1 MGTGAAPGHREM
13 GTIAGGALSFSVN
26 GRSRS
31 VQRFPLGDRMRQSRG
46 VRSVATAAAA
56 RGAVASEPATDVCPD
71 QGYAVSRSSLR
82 CREWTCVFLATP
94 LASHYSKGEEQ
105 FDVKS
110 SSLERG
116 KHMQNHKSG
125 VQRNQVLAKRSGEF
139 LIGDDLRV
147 TRLGFGAMRITGDGI
162 WGEPADRT
170 EAVRVLRRA
179 VELGINFIDTADSYG
194 PGVSEEIIAE
204 ALHPYPAGLVIATKG
219 GFVRPGPNQS
229 VENGKP
235 EHLRSACEGSLRRLR
250 LDRLD
255 LYQLHRIDPKVP
267 AEDQLGTLRD
277 LQAQGKIK
285 HIGLSE
291 VGVRQIQHARTIVP
305 IVSVQNRYSVT
316 DRGSEDVLEY
326 CEKEKMGFIPW
337 FPLVAGRI
345 SASETPISRI
355 AARWKATPSQVALAW
370 LLAQSPVILPIPG
383 TSRVEHLEENVA
395 AAELEIDANRMKELD
410 RMARGS

>member
-1 MGTGAAPGHREM
+1 
-13 GTIAGGALSFSVN
+13 
-26 GRSRS
+26 
-31 VQRFPLGDRMRQSRG
+31 
-46 VRSVATAAAA
+46 
-56 RGAVASEPATDVCPD
+56 
-71 QGYAVSRSSLR
+71 
-82 CREWTCVFLATP
+82 
-94 LASHYSKGEEQ
+94 
-105 FDVKS
+105 
-110 SSLERG
+110 
-116 KHMQNHKSG
+116 MQNHKFP
-125 VQRNQVLAKRSGEF
+125 VQRNEAPAKKSGEF
-139 LIGDDLRV
+139 LIGGDLRV

-162 WGEPADRT
+162 WGQPADRA

-204 ALHPYPAGLVIATKG
+204 ALYPYSKGLVIATKG
-219 GFVRPGPNQS
+219 GFDRPGPDIW

-235 EHLRSACEGSLRRLR
+235 EHLKSACEGSLRRLR
-250 LDRLD
+250 LDRID

-267 AEDQLGTLRD
+267 AEDQLGTLKD

-291 VGVRQIQHARTIVP
+291 VSVRQTQYARTIVP

-337 FPLVAGRI
+337 FPLAAGRV
-345 SASETPISRI
+345 SGPESPISRM
-355 AARWKATPSQVALAW
+355 AARWKVTPSQLALAW
-370 LLAQSPVILPIPG
+370 LLARSPAMLPIPG

-395 AAELEIDANRMKELD
+395 AAELKIDRKQWQELD
-410 RMARGS
+410 RMARAS